1 MKVLNY
7 SFNEFLKKKKK
18 LLLYMVLVLIFFTFF
33 IKVIRPYSYQNYPEL
48 KSINFV
54 LGLMPNFLGT
64 ILVFLM
70 YNSLLEAS
78 KIKSA
83 IYTMVL
89 VFFIEI
95 ERYFYEG
102 KAFDVYDIIASII
115 AIGIVLL
122 LQPKSLKKLKAF

>member
-70 YNSLLEAS
+70 YNSLLEVS

-95 ERYFYEG
+95 ERSYNQG
-102 KAFDVYDIIASII
+102 TVFDVYDIIASIV
-115 AIGIVLL
+115 AILILYGI
-122 LQPKSLKKLKAF
+122 SKKMKNV